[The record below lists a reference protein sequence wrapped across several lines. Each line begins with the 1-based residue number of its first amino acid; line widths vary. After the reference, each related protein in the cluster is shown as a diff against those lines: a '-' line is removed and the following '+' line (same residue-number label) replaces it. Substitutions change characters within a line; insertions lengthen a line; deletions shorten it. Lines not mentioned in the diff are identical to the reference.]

1 MISPAA
7 KRKIRTATLVVF
19 ILFSLA
25 FLFSTG
31 GDSSIF
37 SIFIMSIYA
46 GLVVAAVFY
55 VLLSIFTYVVTL
67 ISGWLNN
74 DKKKT

>member
-1 MISPAA
+1 MINSTA

-19 ILFSLA
+19 ILCSLA

-31 GDSSIF
+31 GDSSVF
-37 SIFIMSIYA
+37 SVFIISIYA

-55 VLLSIFTYVVTL
+55 VLLSIFKYVVTL

-74 DKKKT
+74 DKKRT